1 MNEPFDPPSS
11 SLLDAGRFDPV
22 AENSWTLPAHWYYE
36 PEIFRREH
44 EVIFYRTWWYQC
56 HVSDIPEAGDYHAG
70 HVVDQGIFIIR
81 GDDGRIRAFH
91 NVCSHRAHPLLQG
104 QGNARRIVCPYH
116 QWCYRADGRF
126 REARGRKTLKD
137 WIPENADL
145 KPVRVEDYGGFL
157 FVNLD
162 PDATPLIELAPKL
175 IEDIARCCPRLGELV
190 RVERHEVAVAANWK
204 TVIDNNHECYH
215 CAANHKSL
223 MELVDYDNKADWSD
237 DGISFT
243 HAVERKA
250 LDNDAYSLTSEE
262 VEQDALFGYI
272 WPTLIPLW
280 YPGSPS
286 AVLFQVIPT
295 GPETTLERFDFYF
308 THRDINDQERRFI
321 DYIKNVLI
329 VEDVGLCEQVQKG
342 LHSRGYTQGRFV
354 VDRDHA
360 EFSEHHVHF
369 FQKFVHD
376 ALVAAEG
383 RLAAHNSGSPAAS
396 RASRATADI
405 AI

>member
-1 MNEPFDPPSS
+1 M
-11 SLLDAGRFDPV
+11 
-22 AENSWTLPAHWYYE
+22 
-36 PEIFRREH
+36 
-44 EVIFYRTWWYQC
+44 
-56 HVSDIPEAGDYHAG
+56 
-70 HVVDQGIFIIR
+70 
-81 GDDGRIRAFH
+81 
-91 NVCSHRAHPLLQG
+91 
-104 QGNARRIVCPYH
+104 
-116 QWCYRADGRF
+116 
-126 REARGRKTLKD
+126 
-137 WIPENADL
+137 
-145 KPVRVEDYGGFL
+145 RVEDYGGFL